1 MEILQKTIEQIR
13 KQYGLAG
20 GILVAVKDGK
30 VVLKECFGQADAE
43 QNKPVDSKT
52 LFQIASCSKAFTTMV
67 AGQLCDEGK
76 MTWDTPVKQLMPDF
90 QMVDKYAEEH
100 VTPRD
105 MGCHRTG
112 LCRHDVMRT
121 FVREDRADLV
131 RRIAY
136 FPPAFG
142 FREKYSYQNQM
153 YVALGYLCERLT
165 GKTWE
170 ELLKELLVRLAA
182 GK

>member
-90 QMVDKYAEEH
+90 RMVDKYAEQH

-105 MGCHRTG
+105 MGCHPVWDDIERVNDTRSDHHQSAPQKDILYFTG
-112 LCRHDVMRT
+112 RDDV
-121 FVREDRADLV
+121 VDD
-131 RRIAY
+131 
-136 FPPAFG
+136 FG
-142 FREKYSYQNQM
+142 EHPGNQQIHQRSQ
-153 YVALGYLCERLT
+153 EFD
-165 GKTWE
+165 
-170 ELLKELLVRLAA
+170 
-182 GK
+182 

>member
-1 MEILQKTIEQIR
+1 RLSYFLHHRPAGLAGRGMIAKKMEFPLYFSIHKGYNGRKKQEGTSVEILQKTIEQIR

-90 QMVDKYAEEH
+90 QM
-100 VTPRD
+100 
-105 MGCHRTG
+105 
-112 LCRHDVMRT
+112 
-121 FVREDRADLV
+121 
-131 RRIAY
+131 
-136 FPPAFG
+136 
-142 FREKYSYQNQM
+142 
-153 YVALGYLCERLT
+153 
-165 GKTWE
+165 
-170 ELLKELLVRLAA
+170 
-182 GK
+182 

>member
-90 QMVDKYAEEH
+90 RMVDK
-100 VTPRD
+100 
-105 MGCHRTG
+105 
-112 LCRHDVMRT
+112 
-121 FVREDRADLV
+121 
-131 RRIAY
+131 
-136 FPPAFG
+136 
-142 FREKYSYQNQM
+142 
-153 YVALGYLCERLT
+153 
-165 GKTWE
+165 
-170 ELLKELLVRLAA
+170 
-182 GK
+182 

>member
-30 VVLKECFGQADAE
+30 VVLKECFGMADAE

-76 MTWDTPVKQLMPDF
+76 MTWDSPIFGWWTS
-90 QMVDKYAEEH
+90 
-100 VTPRD
+100 TPRS
-105 MGCHRTG
+105 TSP
-112 LCRHDVMRT
+112 
-121 FVREDRADLV
+121 RA
-131 RRIAY
+131 
-136 FPPAFG
+136 
-142 FREKYSYQNQM
+142 
-153 YVALGYLCERLT
+153 
-165 GKTWE
+165 TW
-170 ELLKELLVRLAA
+170 AA
-182 GK
+182 TAPVCAATT